1 MNKAEIETAFPCIPD
16 IKKVRE
22 EGRGVLYSREHLF
35 DIKDL

>member
-1 MNKAEIETAFPCIPD
+1 MNKAEIETACPCMPD
-16 IKKVRE
+16 IKKVRA

>member
-1 MNKAEIETAFPCIPD
+1 MNKAEIETAFPFIPD